1 MPWSFRV
8 ISKLKDEKKRA
19 ESIWTYYL
27 GICLK
32 GLKEKHD
39 METWIGRSETK
50 TAHNCLDPKNMY
62 LRIMRLSKILTCYSI
77 YENDCHDRAVE

>member
-8 ISKLKDEKKRA
+8 INKLKDEKKRA